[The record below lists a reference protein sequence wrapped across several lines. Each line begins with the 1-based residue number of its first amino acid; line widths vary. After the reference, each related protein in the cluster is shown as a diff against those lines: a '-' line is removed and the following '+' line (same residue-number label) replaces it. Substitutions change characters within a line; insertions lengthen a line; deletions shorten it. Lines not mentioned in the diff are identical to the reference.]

1 VGREPTVPAPDL
13 DAWLPEAQV
22 TSRHRRTSSAAPAD
36 LWRAAR
42 EIRLHETRSLGRL
55 IRWRIPG
62 TPGDLRFAELFA
74 RYPFAVLDEGPDF
87 SVSGLCGPIWTLAR
101 DYGRIDADAF
111 LTWDRPGTVRVLF
124 GHWVE
129 EDDAGSA
136 LVSEARV
143 QPTDRTGRLQLRAL
157 WPLVRRFERVIGAEP
172 LPLAVARA
180 EHGVPEAAGP
190 PNRPRRP

>member
-1 VGREPTVPAPDL
+1 MPAPDL
-13 DAWLPEAQV
+13 DAWLPEPQV
-22 TSRHRRTSSAAPAD
+22 LSRHRHTSSAEPAD

-42 EIRLHETRSLGRL
+42 EIRLDETRSLGRL

-74 RYPFAVLDEGPDF
+74 RYPFAVLDEGTGW
-87 SVSGLCGPIWTLAR
+87 SISGLCGPIWTPAR
-101 DYGRIDADAF
+101 DYGEIDADAF
-111 LTWDRPGTVRVLF
+111 RSWRAPGTVRVLF

-129 EDDAGSA
+129 DADPRSA

-143 QPTDRTGRLQLRAL
+143 APTDRFGRLQLRAL
-157 WPLVRRFERVIGAEP
+157 WLIVRRFERAIGAEP

-180 EHGVPEAAGP
+180 EQDVA
-190 PNRPRRP
+190 RR